1 MTRGSGGAVNT
12 SPGPDPGNVAS
23 TGGRGVQC
31 TVQVYSAVQCTVTAP
46 DERQGSSDR
55 ISSGLTV
62 HTSRADITL
71 AAKIENWKREQ
82 AL

>member
-23 TGGRGVQC
+23 TGGRGRA

-71 AAKIENWKREQ
+71 AAKIDNWRREQ
-82 AL
+82 AV

>member
-1 MTRGSGGAVNT
+1 MRRAVSSRGRA
-12 SPGPDPGNVAS
+12 
-23 TGGRGVQC
+23 
-31 TVQVYSAVQCTVTAP
+31 TVQVYSAVQWPVYTAP

-62 HTSRADITL
+62 HLSRADTRHL
-71 AAKIENWKREQ
+71 QHRGDNERREQ

>member
-31 TVQVYSAVQCTVTAP
+31 STVYSAVQCTVTAP

-62 HTSRADITL
+62 HTFRADITL
-71 AAKIENWKREQ
+71 AAKIDNWRREQ